1 MLIDWSIQGEK
12 KFILHSFDNSSWEG
26 IILYLNDFVEKKIL
40 TKQVCL
46 KHNVKVRKVTKV
58 RASSSV

>member
-40 TKQVCL
+40 TK
-46 KHNVKVRKVTKV
+46 
-58 RASSSV
+58 